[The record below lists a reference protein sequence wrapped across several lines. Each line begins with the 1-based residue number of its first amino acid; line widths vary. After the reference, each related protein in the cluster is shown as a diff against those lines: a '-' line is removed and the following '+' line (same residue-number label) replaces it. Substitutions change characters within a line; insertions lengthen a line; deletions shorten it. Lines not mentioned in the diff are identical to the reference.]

1 MNTIPK
7 RKGVLQMELTKAIK
21 DIDMINEV
29 LDVYPK
35 YSKNYMLIYY
45 LLHTGLRISD
55 ALTARVGDRNGMR
68 ILKEQKTG
76 KRKALPINDNLAEKI
91 SMYAM
96 QNSLT
101 DDDYI
106 FFSDRQPIDHIKRN
120 RAYQILRHAG
130 EMVGVQLSAHTL
142 RKTYGYLQYSTYERT
157 DGQQGASLP
166 ELMHLFNHS
175 TPEITLR
182 YIGIEQETLD
192 DIVLNTGNMFASL
205 GINV

>member
-1 MNTIPK
+1 
-7 RKGVLQMELTKAIK
+7 
-21 DIDMINEV
+21 
-29 LDVYPK
+29 
-35 YSKNYMLIYY
+35 MLIYY

-55 ALTARVGDRNGMR
+55 TLTARVGARNGTR

-96 QNSLT
+96 QNGLT

-106 FFSDRQPIDHIKRN
+106 FFSDSQPSDHIKRN

-130 EMVGVQLSAHTL
+130 EMLDIQLSAHTL
-142 RKTYGYLQYSTYERT
+142 RKTYGYLQYSTYEST

-166 ELMHLFNHS
+166 ELMSLFNHS

>member
-1 MNTIPK
+1 
-7 RKGVLQMELTKAIK
+7 MELTKAIK
-21 DIDMINEV
+21 DIDMINEI

-55 ALTARVGDRNGMR
+55 TLTAKVSDRNGMR

-96 QNSLT
+96 QNGLT

-106 FFSDRQPIDHIKRN
+106 FFSDRQPSNHIKRN

-130 EMVGVQLSAHTL
+130 EMLGVQLSAHTL

-166 ELMHLFNHS
+166 ELMSLFNHS

>member
-21 DIDMINEV
+21 DIDMINEI

-96 QNSLT
+96 QNGLT

-106 FFSDRQPIDHIKRN
+106 FFSDRQPSDHIKRN

-130 EMVGVQLSAHTL
+130 EMLGVQLSAHTL
-142 RKTYGYLQYSTYERT
+142 RKTYGYLQYNTYEKTNGR
-157 DGQQGASLP
+157 QGASLP
-166 ELMHLFNHS
+166 ELMSLFNHS

-182 YIGIEQETLD
+182 YNGIEQENLD

-205 GINV
+205 GITV

>member
-1 MNTIPK
+1 
-7 RKGVLQMELTKAIK
+7 MELTKAIK

-55 ALTARVGDRNGMR
+55 TLTAKVSDRNGMR

-106 FFSDRQPIDHIKRN
+106 FFSDRQPSDHIKRN

-130 EMVGVQLSAHTL
+130 EMLGVQLSAHTL

-166 ELMHLFNHS
+166 ELMSLFNHS

>member
-1 MNTIPK
+1 
-7 RKGVLQMELTKAIK
+7 MELTKAIK
-21 DIDMINEV
+21 DIDLINEV

-55 ALTARVGDRNGMR
+55 TLTAKVSDRNGMR

-96 QNSLT
+96 QNGLT

-106 FFSDRQPIDHIKRN
+106 FFSDREPNNHIKRN

-130 EMVGVQLSAHTL
+130 EMLDIQLSAHTL
-142 RKTYGYLQYSTYERT
+142 RKTYGHLQYSTYERT

-166 ELMHLFNHS
+166 ELMSLFNHS

-182 YIGIEQETLD
+182 YIGIEQENLD

>member
-1 MNTIPK
+1 
-7 RKGVLQMELTKAIK
+7 MELTKAIK
-21 DIDMINEV
+21 DIDMINEI

-55 ALTARVGDRNGMR
+55 TLTAKVSDRNGMR

-96 QNSLT
+96 QNGLT

-106 FFSDRQPIDHIKRN
+106 FFSDREPNNHIKRN

-130 EMVGVQLSAHTL
+130 EMVGIQLSAHTL

-166 ELMHLFNHS
+166 ELMSLFNHS

-182 YIGIEQETLD
+182 YIGIEQENLD

>member
-1 MNTIPK
+1 
-7 RKGVLQMELTKAIK
+7 MELTKAIK

-29 LDVYPK
+29 LAVYPK

-55 ALTARVGDRNGMR
+55 TLTAKVSDRNGTR

-96 QNSLT
+96 QNGLT

-106 FFSDRQPIDHIKRN
+106 FFSDRQPSDHIKRN

-130 EMVGVQLSAHTL
+130 EMVGIQLSAHTL

-166 ELMHLFNHS
+166 ELMSLFNHS

>member
-1 MNTIPK
+1 M
-7 RKGVLQMELTKAIK
+7 TKAIK
-21 DIDMINEV
+21 EIDSINEI

-35 YSKNYMLIYY
+35 YSKNYLLIYY

-55 ALTARVGDRNGMR
+55 ALTAKVSDRNGIR
-68 ILKEQKTG
+68 VLKEQKTG
-76 KRKALPINDNLAEKI
+76 KRKALPINDSLAEKI

-96 QNSLT
+96 QNGLT

-106 FFSDRQPIDHIKRN
+106 FFSDRKRSDHIKRN
-120 RAYQILRHAG
+120 RAYQILSYAG
-130 EMVGVQLSAHTL
+130 EMLGVQLSAHTL
-142 RKTYGYLQYSTYERT
+142 RKTYGYLQYNTYERT
-157 DGQQGASLP
+157 NGKQGASLP
-166 ELMHLFNHS
+166 ELMSLFNHS

-182 YIGIEQETLD
+182 YIGIEQENLD

>member
-1 MNTIPK
+1 
-7 RKGVLQMELTKAIK
+7 MELTKAIK

-55 ALTARVGDRNGMR
+55 TLTARVSDRNGMR

-106 FFSDRQPIDHIKRN
+106 FFSDRQPSDHIKRN

-130 EMVGVQLSAHTL
+130 EMLGVQLSAHTL

-166 ELMHLFNHS
+166 ELMSLFNHS

>member
-1 MNTIPK
+1 
-7 RKGVLQMELTKAIK
+7 MELTKAIK

-55 ALTARVGDRNGMR
+55 TLTAKVSDRNGMR

-76 KRKALPINDNLAEKI
+76 KHKALPINDNLAEKI

-96 QNSLT
+96 QNGLT

-106 FFSDRQPIDHIKRN
+106 FFSDRQPSDHIKRN

-130 EMVGVQLSAHTL
+130 EMLNIQLSAHTL

-166 ELMHLFNHS
+166 ELMSLFNHS